1 MKPYLQV
8 NRRSFLHRLRTCVLL
23 DLCFILFDNTLSEKK
38 STDTVFLWNLIYNN
52 NSSTIINLGLR
63 SGH

>member
-1 MKPYLQV
+1 MKPNFQV
-8 NRRSFLHRLRTCVLL
+8 NLQAFLHRLRTRVWL
-23 DLCFILFDNTLSEKK
+23 DLRLILFDNTLSGKK

-52 NSSTIINLGLR
+52 NSSMIIKLDLK